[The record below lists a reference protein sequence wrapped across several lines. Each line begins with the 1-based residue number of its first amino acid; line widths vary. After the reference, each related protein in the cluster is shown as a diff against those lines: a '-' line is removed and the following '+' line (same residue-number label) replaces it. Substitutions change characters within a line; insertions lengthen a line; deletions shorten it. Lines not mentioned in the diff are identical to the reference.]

1 MLHLSKSITKYI
13 TKSITCFKKHQDI
26 LVEQRSRR
34 EKSTLFFYLHS
45 ASNRFHVINQFRENV
60 SLHPIDCPY
69 EASKQYSKNGKD
81 FVSSGLESRDL
92 EKRGNAAETVRR
104 FFKDAVEVSNS
115 NIVRNANNLL
125 MDLPRDD
132 DKNITWVGTTKKRVD
147 SKKFKLS
154 Y

>member
-1 MLHLSKSITKYI
+1 M
-13 TKSITCFKKHQDI
+13 
-26 LVEQRSRR
+26 
-34 EKSTLFFYLHS
+34 
-45 ASNRFHVINQFRENV
+45 
-60 SLHPIDCPY
+60 
-69 EASKQYSKNGKD
+69 
-81 FVSSGLESRDL
+81 SSGLESRDL